1 MARILIVGAGI
12 VGLSVA
18 RAALRRGHDVTLI
31 EQGAVPNPNAA
42 SFDQHRMI
50 RLHYGAAEGYMRM
63 VREAF
68 AAWDALWQ
76 DLGVKHFAR
85 LRRACR
91 LDRAGRLR
99 RPDRDDVPQARH
111 AAREAGRRRN
121 RASLPAAPASVPRNR
136 RARRPGRTALRR
148 PHRRPTLR
156 VSCGSA
162 APPSSSARLW
172 SPIDDAAA
180 TVTTASGQ
188 TLAGDIVIVAAGA
201 WLPALLPD
209 EFGALPTYRQ
219 MLCYVEP
226 PPAHRAAWERGPAI
240 VVLGERS
247 VYALPPLAGTGLK
260 FGSGHQRRPGSPAEG
275 FDEPLARGDRVIA
288 DFAPYLRD
296 LEDYRPLRI
305 QVGYYVMDDSRR
317 FALHRKGRRVV
328 VTNCDGQMF
337 KFGPLIGERL
347 MSAYDGER
355 SFDEVA
361 RWIAG

>member
-1 MARILIVGAGI
+1 MFRKLGVPHER
-12 VGLSVA
+12 LS
-18 RAALRRGHDVTLI
+18 
-31 EQGAVPNPNAA
+31 
-42 SFDQHRMI
+42 
-50 RLHYGAAEGYMRM
+50 AAELERLCPQLQLPSHATG
-63 VREAF
+63 VLAGPGGPLF
-68 AAWDALWQ
+68 ADRIVT
-76 DLGVKHFAR
+76 DLAR
-85 LRRACR
+85 LVRQRGATILERRLVVA
-91 LDRAGRLR
+91 
-99 RPDRDDVPQARH
+99 
-111 AAREAGRRRN
+111 
-121 RASLPAAPASVPRNR
+121 
-136 RARRPGRTALRR
+136 
-148 PHRRPTLR
+148 
-156 VSCGSA
+156 
-162 APPSSSARLW
+162 
-172 SPIDDAAA
+172 IDDAAA

-188 TLAGDIVIVAAGA
+188 TIAGDIVIVAAGA
-201 WLPALLPD
+201 WLPALLPG

-226 PPAHRAAWERGPAI
+226 PPAHRAAWEHGPAI
-240 VVLGERS
+240 VMLGERS

-260 FGSGHQRRPGSPAEG
+260 FGSGHQRRPGRPAEG

-317 FALHRKGRRVV
+317 FALHRAGRRLV